1 MNIESTL
8 YQKYFTPLRTP
19 QEVAD
24 PLLQL
29 VKVKGMMVVEEVE
42 AKLKVAPQKWE
53 SYPIYV
59 PHPIDDSTEQ
69 THRRDI
75 VLAWKIGYS

>member
-8 YQKYFTPLRTP
+8 YQKYFTPLRIP

-29 VKVKGMMVVEEVE
+29 VKVGVMKVEEVE
-42 AKLKVAPQKWE
+42 EQMKVAPQKWGN
-53 SYPIYV
+53 YPIYV
-59 PHPIDDSTEQ
+59 PHPIDDSTE
-69 THRRDI
+69 
-75 VLAWKIGYS
+75 